1 MGQVYQVYIIRNVDN
16 GKAYVGVSASKS
28 WWDTHRESLQLQRK
42 VRSPLQ
48 VALREYGESK
58 FTRRVVAEVDREEAD
73 EQRARLIDLLGT
85 LAPAG
90 YNRSQYPSMG
100 EMWLEG
106 FF

>member
-1 MGQVYQVYIIRNVDN
+1 MCQVYIIRNTDN
-16 GKAYVGVSASKS
+16 GKAYVGVSPLDT
-28 WWDTHRESLQLQRK
+28 WWDTHRDSLQLQRI

-48 VALREYGESK
+48 VDLREYGESK
-58 FTRRVVAEVDREEAD
+58 FTRHVVARDLDKDEAD

-106 FF
+106 FSCD